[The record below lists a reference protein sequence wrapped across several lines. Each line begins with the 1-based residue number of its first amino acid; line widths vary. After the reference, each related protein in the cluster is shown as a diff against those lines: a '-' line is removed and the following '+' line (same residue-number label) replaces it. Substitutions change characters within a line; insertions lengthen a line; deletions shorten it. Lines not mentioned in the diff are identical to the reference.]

1 MEKLAKAEVKNLT
14 KGLPIKGVVEV
25 RLVNPKR
32 TGTITVRGFNSID
45 DFGNH
50 TWRPFVDS
58 NGSERVEKITKKKTL
73 RLENE
78 NDRLLYGQL
87 IHHPHYVNSPRAV
100 IKLVNLEEGA
110 VDFINK
116 REFKNKAETI
126 ILKSTDKELIS
137 LVRVLGI
144 NIRPNSSFNVI
155 KRELYEFIDNY
166 DSTKRKSN
174 AEFLLEEYNSPDYPI
189 KVLLRNAIAQKTVI
203 DSLNRMMFGS
213 VNMGTTFDGAVTFL
227 KNNKDIANEL
237 EKAVD

>member
-1 MEKLAKAEVKNLT
+1 MEKLAKAEIKNLT
-14 KGLPIKGVVEV
+14 KGLPISGIVEV
-25 RLVNPKR
+25 RLVDPKR
-32 TGTITVRGFNSID
+32 TGTITVRGCNQID

-58 NGSERVEKITKKKTL
+58 NGSERIEKITKKRLL
-73 RLENE
+73 RLSIE

-87 IHHPHYVNSPRAV
+87 IHHPHYVNSPSSV

-110 VDFINK
+110 VDFISK

-126 ILKSTDKELIS
+126 ISKSSDKELVS
-137 LVRVLGI
+137 LVRVLRI
-144 NIRPNSSFNVI
+144 NIKPNSSFNVI
-155 KRELYEFIDNY
+155 KRELYEHIDNY

-174 AEFLLEEYNSPDYPI
+174 AELLLDEYNSPDYPI

-213 VNMGTTFDGAVTFL
+213 VNMGTTFDTAVTFL

-237 EKAVD
+237 EKTVD

>member
-14 KGLPIKGVVEV
+14 KGLPISGIVEV

-32 TGTITVRGFNSID
+32 TGTITIRGFNSID

-50 TWRPFVDS
+50 NWRPFVDS
-58 NGSERVEKITKKKTL
+58 NGSERIEKITRKKML

-87 IHHPHYVNSPRAV
+87 IHHPHYVNSPRPI

-126 ILKSTDKELIS
+126 VSKSSDKELIS

-144 NIRPNSSFNVI
+144 NIRPRSSFNVI

-174 AEFLLEEYNSPDYPI
+174 AELLLEEYNSPEYPI

-203 DSLNRMMFGS
+203 DSLKRMMFGS

>member
-14 KGLPIKGVVEV
+14 KGLPITGIVEV
-25 RLVNPKR
+25 RLVDPKR
-32 TGTITVRGFNSID
+32 TGTITVRGFNQID

-58 NGSERVEKITKKKTL
+58 NGSERIEKITKKRIL
-73 RLENE
+73 RLTIE

-87 IHHPHYVNSPRAV
+87 VHHPHYVNSPSSV
-100 IKLVNLEEGA
+100 IRLVNLEEGA
-110 VDFINK
+110 VDFISK

-126 ILKSTDKELIS
+126 ISKSSDKELIS
-137 LVRVLGI
+137 LVRVLKI
-144 NIRPNSSFNVI
+144 NIKPNSSFNVI
-155 KRELYEFIDNY
+155 KRELYEHIDNY

-174 AEFLLEEYNSPDYPI
+174 AELLLEEYNSPDYPI

-213 VNMGTTFDGAVTFL
+213 VNMGTTFDVAATFL